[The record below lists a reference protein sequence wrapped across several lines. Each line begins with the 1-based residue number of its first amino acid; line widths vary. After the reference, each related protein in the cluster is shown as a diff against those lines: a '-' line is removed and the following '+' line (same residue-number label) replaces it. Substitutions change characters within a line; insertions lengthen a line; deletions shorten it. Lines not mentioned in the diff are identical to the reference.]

1 MVKKKQPSGAVNS
14 RRKEYIMKRIYG
26 NEKTHLE
33 LTEKAYQIYSNTD
46 PLRIVEEEYED
57 EDGEKKYRYF
67 IAAFFGDKAMTENEL
82 NAFLEYM
89 DDEVGD

>member
-1 MVKKKQPSGAVNS
+1 
-14 RRKEYIMKRIYG
+14 MKRIYG
-26 NEKTHLE
+26 NEKTNLT
-33 LTEKAYQIYSNTD
+33 LTEKAYQNYSNTD

-67 IAAFFGDKAMTENEL
+67 IAVFFGDKPMTESEL

-89 DDEVGD
+89 ADEVGE

>member
-1 MVKKKQPSGAVNS
+1 
-14 RRKEYIMKRIYG
+14 MKRIYG
-26 NEKTHLE
+26 NEKTNLT

-67 IAAFFGDKAMTENEL
+67 IAAYFGNKAMTEVEL

-89 DDEVGD
+89 ADEVGD

>member
-1 MVKKKQPSGAVNS
+1 
-14 RRKEYIMKRIYG
+14 MKRIYG
-26 NEKTHLE
+26 NEKTNLT

-57 EDGEKKYRYF
+57 ENGDKKYRYF
-67 IAAFFGDKAMTENEL
+67 IAAYFGDKAMTADEL

-89 DDEVGD
+89 ADEVGE

>member
-1 MVKKKQPSGAVNS
+1 
-14 RRKEYIMKRIYG
+14 MKRIYG

-46 PLRIVEEEYED
+46 PLRIIEEEYED
-57 EDGEKKYRYF
+57 ENGDKKYRYF
-67 IAAFFGDKAMTENEL
+67 IAAYFGDNPMTEVEL

-89 DDEVGD
+89 ADEVGK

>member
-1 MVKKKQPSGAVNS
+1 
-14 RRKEYIMKRIYG
+14 MKRIYG
-26 NEKTHLE
+26 DEKTNLT

-67 IAAFFGDKAMTENEL
+67 IAAFFGDKPMTEDAL
-82 NAFLEYM
+82 NAFLEYIA
-89 DDEVGD
+89 DEVGN

>member
-1 MVKKKQPSGAVNS
+1 
-14 RRKEYIMKRIYG
+14 MKRIYG

-57 EDGEKKYRYF
+57 ENADKKYRHF
-67 IAAFFGDKAMTENEL
+67 IAAYFGDKPMTEVEL
-82 NAFLEYM
+82 NAFLEEIA
-89 DDEVGD
+89 DEIGE

>member
-1 MVKKKQPSGAVNS
+1 
-14 RRKEYIMKRIYG
+14 MKRIYG

-57 EDGEKKYRYF
+57 ENGDKKYRYF
-67 IAAFFGDKAMTENEL
+67 IAAFFGDKAMTEKEI
-82 NAFLEYM
+82 NAFLELM
-89 DDEVGD
+89 ADEVGE

>member
-1 MVKKKQPSGAVNS
+1 
-14 RRKEYIMKRIYG
+14 MKRIYG

-33 LTEKAYQIYSNTD
+33 LTDKAFDIYSNTD

-57 EDGEKKYRYF
+57 ENGEKKYRYF

-89 DDEVGD
+89 ADEVGD

>member
-1 MVKKKQPSGAVNS
+1 
-14 RRKEYIMKRIYG
+14 MKRIYG
-26 NEKTHLE
+26 NKKTNLT

-67 IAAFFGDKAMTENEL
+67 IAAYFGDKAMTEVEL

-89 DDEVGD
+89 ADEVGD

>member
-1 MVKKKQPSGAVNS
+1 
-14 RRKEYIMKRIYG
+14 MKRIYG
-26 NEKTHLE
+26 NEKTNLT

-46 PLRIVEEEYED
+46 PLWIVEEEYED

-67 IAAFFGDKAMTENEL
+67 IAAYFGDKAMTEDEL

-89 DDEVGD
+89 ADEVGE

>member
-1 MVKKKQPSGAVNS
+1 
-14 RRKEYIMKRIYG
+14 MKRIYG
-26 NEKTHLE
+26 DEKTNLT

-67 IAAFFGDKAMTENEL
+67 IAAYFGDKAMTENEL

-89 DDEVGD
+89 ADEVGE